1 MNYLKDAGTIVEA
14 SMMQAYQKLSNNDT
28 DYTVQVAAM
37 YPSALVIAGETER
50 KYTVVIE
57 VASVYDYRV
66 AVCYNGILMYI
77 VENPNNQWFD
87 DFKNNQIILDARIA
101 SEVYND

>member
-28 DYTVQVAAM
+28 DYTVQVIAM
-37 YPSALVIAGETER
+37 YPTPLNIAGEIER
-50 KYTVVIE
+50 RYLVVIE
-57 VASVYDYRV
+57 VGSVYDYRV

-77 VENPNNQWFD
+77 VENPNNQYYED
-87 DFKNNQIILDARIA
+87 LKNNNLILDARIA

>member
-77 VENPNNQWFD
+77 VENPNNKYYED
-87 DFKNNQIILDARIA
+87 LKNNDLCLDTSLT
-101 SEVYND
+101 SELYND

>member
-28 DYTVQVAAM
+28 DYTVQVVAM
-37 YPSALVIAGETER
+37 YPAALNIAGEIER
-50 KYTVVIE
+50 RYLVVIE
-57 VASVYDYRV
+57 VGSVYDYRV

-77 VENPNNQWFD
+77 VENPNNQYYED
-87 DFKNNQIILDARIA
+87 LKNNNLILDARIA

>member
-28 DYTVQVAAM
+28 DYTVQVIAM
-37 YPSALVIAGETER
+37 YPAALLVDGVIDR
-50 KYTVVIE
+50 KYMVVIE
-57 VASVYDYRV
+57 VGSVYDYRV
-66 AVCYNGILMYI
+66 AVCYNGILIYV
-77 VENPNNQWFD
+77 VENPNSKYYED
-87 DFKNNQIILDARIA
+87 LKNNNLILDARIV

>member
-28 DYTVQVAAM
+28 DYAVQVVAM
-37 YPSALVIAGETER
+37 YPTSYNIAGEIKHR
-50 KYTVVIE
+50 YLVVVE
-57 VASVYDYRV
+57 VGSSYDYRV

-77 VENPNNQWFD
+77 VENPNNQYYD
-87 DFKNNQIILDARIA
+87 DFKDNNLILDARIA
-101 SEVYND
+101 LEVYND

>member
-87 DFKNNQIILDARIA
+87 DFKNNQIILDATLT
-101 SEVYND
+101 SELYND

>member
-28 DYTVQVAAM
+28 DYTVQVVAM
-37 YPSALVIAGETER
+37 YPTSYNIAGEIER
-50 KYTVVIE
+50 RYLVVIE
-57 VASVYDYRV
+57 VGSVYDYRV

-77 VENPNNQWFD
+77 VENPNNQYYED
-87 DFKNNQIILDARIA
+87 LKNNNLILDARIA

>member
-37 YPSALVIAGETER
+37 YPSALVTAGEIER

>member
-28 DYTVQVAAM
+28 DYTVQVVAM
-37 YPSALVIAGETER
+37 YPTSYNIAGEIER
-50 KYTVVIE
+50 RYLVVVE
-57 VASVYDYRV
+57 VGSVYDYRV

-77 VENPNNQWFD
+77 VENPNNQYYED
-87 DFKNNQIILDARIA
+87 LKNNNLILDARIA

>member
-37 YPSALVIAGETER
+37 YPSALAIAGEIER

-57 VASVYDYRV
+57 VASIYDYRV

-77 VENPNNQWFD
+77 VDNPNSKYYED
-87 DFKNNQIILDARIA
+87 LKNNRLSLDVYAA
-101 SEVYND
+101 LELYND

>member
-57 VASVYDYRV
+57 VASGYDHTK
-66 AVCYNGILMYI
+66 VC
-77 VENPNNQWFD
+77 W
-87 DFKNNQIILDARIA
+87 
-101 SEVYND
+101 

>member
-28 DYTVQVAAM
+28 DYAVQVVAM
-37 YPSALVIAGETER
+37 YPTSYNIAGEIKHR
-50 KYTVVIE
+50 YLVVVE
-57 VASVYDYRV
+57 VGSAYDYRV

-77 VENPNNQWFD
+77 VENPNNKYYED
-87 DFKNNQIILDARIA
+87 LKNNDLCLDTSLT
-101 SEVYND
+101 SELYND